1 MSSAHN
7 QGPDIGYYDEGAG
20 EAVVLLHASAAS
32 RRQWK
37 RLREEIGGR
46 YRLIALDLH
55 GYGETR
61 FPQDENGLPLQGGF
75 RIEHEV
81 ALGEHVLA
89 RVDGPFH
96 LVGHSYGGAVALHTA
111 LRHPARVQ
119 SVFVHEPVLFHL
131 LRLEG
136 CEKEWREIESLGNL
150 VAERVEGGREE
161 DAARAFVE
169 YWSGPGAW
177 DEIPRKRRPN
187 MAAAARKAVLDFE
200 ALFALQNP
208 LADYRDL
215 GVPARLMAGNRGPRT
230 ARRVA
235 GLLGSAFG
243 ERSFTIIDGVGHM
256 APVTHPERVNP
267 YIIRH
272 LARFSQLSPCRP
284 NIESLH

>member
-7 QGPDIGYYDEGAG
+7 QGLDIGFYDEGAG

-61 FPQDENGLPLQGGF
+61 FPEDENGLSLGGGF
-75 RIEHEV
+75 RIEREV
-81 ALGEHVLA
+81 ALVECVLA
-89 RVDGPFH
+89 GIDGPFH

-111 LRHPARVQ
+111 IRHRERVQ

-136 CEKEWREIESLGNL
+136 CEKEWREIESLGKL

-187 MAAAARKAVLDFE
+187 TAAAARKVVLDFE
-200 ALFALQNP
+200 ALFAIQNP
-208 LADYRDL
+208 LADYSDL
-215 GVPARLMAGNRGPRT
+215 GVPARLTTGNRGPRP

-243 ERSFTIIDGVGHM
+243 EEAVAIIDGVGHM
-256 APVTHPERVNP
+256 APVTHPEQVNP
-267 YIIRH
+267 FITRH
-272 LARFSQLSPCRP
+272 LEANSAAG
-284 NIESLH
+284 